1 MVVDGRAS
9 VPVRASRLR
18 HRGLVTRQGIDA
30 RHPGPGHAAMR
41 LFTSSR
47 AARPL
52 TAAGVAALT
61 LGASNSIYMIM
72 PVQTITW
79 T

>member
-1 MVVDGRAS
+1 MVVDGRAP
-9 VPVRASRLR
+9 VPMRESAAASWPC
-18 HRGLVTRQGIDA
+18 TRQGIDA

-52 TAAGVAALT
+52 TAAGVVALT

>member
-1 MVVDGRAS
+1 MVVDGRAP
-9 VPVRASRLR
+9 VPVRASAAASWPCY
-18 HRGLVTRQGIDA
+18 QGIDA
-30 RHPGPGHAAMR
+30 RHLGHSHAAMR

-52 TAAGVAALT
+52 TAAGVVALT

>member
-1 MVVDGRAS
+1 
-9 VPVRASRLR
+9 
-18 HRGLVTRQGIDA
+18 
-30 RHPGPGHAAMR
+30 MR

-52 TAAGVAALT
+52 TAAGVVALT

-79 T
+79 A